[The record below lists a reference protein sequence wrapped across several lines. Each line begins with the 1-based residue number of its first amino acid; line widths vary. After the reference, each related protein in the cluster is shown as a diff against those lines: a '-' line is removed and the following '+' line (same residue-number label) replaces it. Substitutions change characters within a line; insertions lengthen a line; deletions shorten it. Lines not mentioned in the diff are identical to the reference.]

1 MDLSTLFAGP
11 LGGLLGLGGAIF
23 QKWMGMKEA
32 KQNHEFKLAEME
44 MSSKVDLQKAD
55 ITFRQTVE
63 EANAASF
70 AEAIK
75 AQGALNATG
84 VTANIMTL
92 FRPGLTLALWITAT
106 AMSIAYRNEDPAMLE
121 FIITSTF
128 SMFSM
133 ATGYWF
139 GVRSEEKFKS
149 SVKK

>member
-32 KQNHEFKLAEME
+32 KQNHEFKMAEME
-44 MSSKVDLQKAD
+44 MSAKVDVQKAD
-55 ITFRQTVE
+55 IAFRQTVE

-70 AEAIK
+70 TEAIK
-75 AQGALNATG
+75 AQGALNPTG
-84 VTANIMTL
+84 ITANIMTL

-106 AMSIAYRNEDPAMLE
+106 SMSIAYRNEDPAMME

-139 GVRSEEKFKS
+139 GVRTDEKFRARNR
-149 SVKK
+149 

>member
-32 KQNHEFKLAEME
+32 KQNHEFKMAEME
-44 MSSKVDLQKAD
+44 MSAKVDVQKAD
-55 ITFRQTVE
+55 IAFRQTVE

-70 AEAIK
+70 TEAIK
-75 AQGALNATG
+75 AQGALNSTG

-106 AMSIAYRNEDPAMLE
+106 AMSIAYRNEDPAMME

-139 GVRSEEKFKS
+139 GVRTDEKFRARNR
-149 SVKK
+149 

>member
-1 MDLSTLFAGP
+1 
-11 LGGLLGLGGAIF
+11 
-23 QKWMGMKEA
+23 
-32 KQNHEFKLAEME
+32 ME

-75 AQGALNATG
+75 AQGALKSTG

-106 AMSIAYRNEDPAMLE
+106 SMSIVYRNEDPAMME

-139 GVRSEEKFKS
+139 GVRTDEKFRARAR
-149 SVKK
+149 

>member
-1 MDLSTLFAGP
+1 MDFSTLFAGP

-70 AEAIK
+70 TEAIK
-75 AQGALNATG
+75 AQGALNSTG

-92 FRPGLTLALWITAT
+92 FRPGLTVALWITSTLMAVIFHD
-106 AMSIAYRNEDPAMLE
+106 SDPDMME

-139 GVRSEEKFKS
+139 GVRTDEKFRARAR
-149 SVKK
+149 